1 MKAVNKEKEID
12 FTRYKIQEDGRIWSN
27 SPNKKRELKGNI
39 HPRGYVTVALT
50 DIHGNHRSY
59 LWHRVIWFY
68 FNGEIPDDLQVNHID
83 ENKQNNTLANLNLLT
98 PKDNCNWGTRNERA
112 ARTQSKQ
119 RKGKGLGKDNPNWG
133 NRWTDKQKKHLSDLK
148 KEQHLINEKSAK
160 SKKVYQYTLDGELV
174 KIWPSTRECKRC
186 GYNQGLVAEC
196 CRGGRYRNGKW
207 TNLKSYKGYIWKY
220 SSI

>member
-39 HPRGYVTVALT
+39 SPNGYVNVTLT
-50 DIHGNHRSY
+50 DIHGKRRSHQ
-59 LWHRVIWFY
+59 WHRVIWYY

-112 ARTQSKQ
+112 AKTLSKQ

-133 NRWTDKQKKHLSDLK
+133 NRWTDEQKKHLSDFK
-148 KEQHLINEKSAK
+148 KGQHLINEKSIK

-174 KIWPSTRECKRC
+174 KIWPSTMECKRC

-196 CRGGRYRNGKW
+196 CRGGRWRDGKW
-207 TNLKSYKGYIWKY
+207 INSKTYKGFIWKY
-220 SSI
+220 A